1 MGQKVNPNGLR
12 IGINRAHSS
21 HWFAD
26 NKKFTTYVSEDIKIR
41 EYLNS
46 KLDDRKMGLSHIDIE
61 RTKQQVKVSVHLVQ
75 VALVLGE
82 DGSNVKA
89 IEKHLNKL
97 VKPNGE
103 TAKLVLYEV
112 KKPDFIQQ

>member
-21 HWFAD
+21 HWFTD
-26 NKKFTTYVSEDIKIR
+26 KKKFATYVSEDIKIR

-46 KLDDRKMGLSHIDIE
+46 KLDDRKIGLSHIDTE
-61 RTKQQVKVSVHLVQ
+61 TTKQQVKVSVHLVQ
-75 VALVLGE
+75 VALVSGK
-82 DGSNVKA
+82 DGSNVKV
-89 IEKHLNKL
+89 IEKHLNEL

-112 KKPDFIQQ
+112 KNPDFMQ